1 MPLSVRIRE
10 HVLTADRKKEIHLLI
25 NDYRT
30 TAALIQSASQINR
43 FPNFRI
49 SPKICKHN
57 F

>member
-1 MPLSVRIRE
+1 MPLSVRRE